1 MVSSEKDPPF
11 HKLWL
16 MVRNWGD
23 VLTQSNISKKTK
35 SSKGG
40 INKSDYDIDRGF
52 EFILSGGK
60 KKAKP
65 LHITTL
71 KIGERDMLAT
81 SLVFG
86 SFLTLLFLIVGAIGG
101 WVAREYMMNYQEIP
115 RIHPEMFDSNGNILP
130 DEIVAFS
137 FENNYDTSEEDDN
150 DD

>member
-1 MVSSEKDPPF
+1 MTQEKDIKSEDVQKQSSSSE
-11 HKLWL
+11 
-16 MVRNWGD
+16 
-23 VLTQSNISKKTK
+23 KTK
-35 SSKGG
+35 SSKLNKPDYE
-40 INKSDYDIDRGF
+40 INRGF
-52 EFILSGGK
+52 EFILTGGK
-60 KKAKP
+60 KKTKP

-115 RIHPEMFDSNGNILP
+115 RIHPEMFDGNGNLVP
-130 DEIVAFS
+130 DDIVAFR
-137 FENNYDTSEEDDN
+137 FENYDNDQEEDN